1 MFCHTLKRYGFFAV
15 LPVKISNAVDNGI
28 SKIKTNINELNNK
41 ITNTY
46 KQFAARLQNIDTEF
60 SRAILELI
68 SHQIQSSNKDNS
80 ESSSV
85 LAMRKAKSDNG
96 SSSNNAAMAIFQG
109 LFGGIV
115 LDFFNDILE
124 FFGSSLEN
132 LMNMFSKVNLSG
144 LFEELMYT
152 GIAIFTVGTNEL
164 KDTFDIKQLF
174 VGGSQKFFDRL
185 VDETD
190 AVEDFESYSKG
201 LAFSRF
207 LSIFGSIISL
217 TEGIDNADNGVL
229 SKNCNIILALIS
241 FIVDIASMFITIP
254 VVDDLVASAGRT
266 IPKITA
272 LRMEG
277 YVIC

>member
-46 KQFAARLQNIDTEF
+46 KQLAARLQNIDTDI

-85 LAMRKAKSDNG
+85 LAMRKAKSDNS
-96 SSSNNAAMAIFQG
+96 SSSNNAVMAIFQG
-109 LFGGIV
+109 LLGGIV

-152 GIAIFTVGTNEL
+152 GITFFTVISQEATFLNLFSGGYDDFSNWLIESTKKAGDDASGATVFFKGFSL
-164 KDTFDIKQLF
+164 FGKIMSFSDKIKDA
-174 VGGSQKFFDRL
+174 GS
-185 VDETD
+185 
-190 AVEDFESYSKG
+190 
-201 LAFSRF
+201 
-207 LSIFGSIISL
+207 
-217 TEGIDNADNGVL
+217 GVL
-229 SKNCNIILALIS
+229 SKNCDVVLAVIS
-241 FIVDIASMFITIP
+241 FIIDIASMFIKP
-254 VVDDLVASAGRT
+254 LFVGNLVSSAGRT